1 MRREMATAMWRFNML
16 EKIYNLFN
24 EYASSSCGLSK
35 ETDST
40 NYVYIEAKNMISNS
54 EFHKNPIVCRI
65 EVYKSAN
72 PDEVTP
78 YRLNYYEK
86 SFCVLGGGGGF
97 YADYEILEAVEK
109 ELKRYKFRKKG
120 V

>member
-1 MRREMATAMWRFNML
+1 MRHEITAMWRINML
-16 EKIYNLFN
+16 QKIYDLFN
-24 EYASSSCGLSK
+24 EYASSSCDLSN

-65 EVYKSAN
+65 EVYKSTN

-97 YADYEILEAVEK
+97 YADYEILEAVKK
-109 ELKRYKFRKKG
+109 ELKRYKFRKKD